1 MRVNILADQIM
12 RPSNYLSKRE
22 QEIMDLVYERG
33 HLTSSKAMEL
43 LSGAPSNSTVRTL
56 LRILE
61 EKGQLTHEERDG
73 RYFYL
78 PVVPRVSAARQALD
92 GVMKT
97 FFRGSV
103 GDVVAA
109 LLGDDQAH
117 LSGEDLDRLQELINQ
132 AREEGQ

>member
-1 MRVNILADQIM
+1 MRQA
-12 RPSNYLSKRE
+12 NYLSKRE

-33 HLTSSKAMEL
+33 RLTSNEATEL

-61 EKGQLTHEERDG
+61 EKGKLTHHEVDG
-73 RYFYL
+73 RFIYM

-97 FFRGSV
+97 FFQDGWRRCRRTTG
-103 GDVVAA
+103 
-109 LLGDDQAH
+109 
-117 LSGEDLDRLQELINQ
+117 R
-132 AREEGQ
+132 